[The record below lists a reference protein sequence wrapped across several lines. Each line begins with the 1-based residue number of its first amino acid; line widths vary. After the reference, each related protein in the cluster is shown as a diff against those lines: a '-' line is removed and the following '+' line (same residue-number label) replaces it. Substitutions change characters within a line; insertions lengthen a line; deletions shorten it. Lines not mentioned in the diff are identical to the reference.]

1 MIAISDIFIRQCLK
15 RWKYH
20 CQFRIHISIFFMI
33 ITKPTLL
40 TTKLSKKWTI
50 SSLYRLYPRHHS
62 LPVENFIF
70 NNPYSVRYTKRS
82 CYGTK
87 KTHQNL
93 IEYHFSPYTSL
104 FDNLYQRSKESGI
117 DTNSPLLLQDIKDG
131 SSSKKAIRQG
141 CLHRIQTR

>member
-40 TTKLSKKWTI
+40 TTKLSKKWAI

-62 LPVENFIF
+62 LPVKNFISK
-70 NNPYSVRYTKRS
+70 NPYSVAYTKRS
-82 CYGTK
+82 FSRTK
-87 KTHQNL
+87 KRIKDL
-93 IEYHFSPYTSL
+93 VEYYSSMSTSL
-104 FDNLYQRSKESGI
+104 FDHLYWISVESGI
-117 DTNSPLLLQDIKDG
+117 DTNPPLLLQDIKDG